1 MNPAKKTI
9 TFSKTSVWRTVIL
22 AYVFIVGFYILWL
35 VPTLNDIAEGKRAF
49 QLETAEKVEIDSE
62 KIIIDHPKSRL
73 NELVLFALL
82 KLKGGA
88 TFDSLGSAEWESF
101 LEDRPDVKEFFIVDL
116 LGAEK
121 THIVN
126 GRNSKTADLEDLS
139 GKDYFI
145 EAMRVGFSVKTVHP
159 GDSAVPDML
168 AAKRFNVPELG
179 NFIFGVKVDISKRLE
194 GFSSGLKE
202 KNNERVYIVDDQN
215 RIIEHYD
222 RTAIGVSV
230 SGERLVKNTRAMS
243 GAGKNRYQSGSYTTN
258 VGEKL
263 EATVFLF
270 KPVDFLIVVEENYKE
285 AWAVW
290 NRLLLFSALG
300 MFSILALVVL
310 LTRNTLKMFDASSQL
325 AKERDQIGAII
336 EHLDV
341 GVVEYDDNFTITLIN
356 PKAEELLKIKKDE
369 VLNKSINSEFMKGSS
384 VAQSLAWVLYPSLA
398 PNIKRIPVKEGES
411 SMVELKIEGL
421 HDLHLQ
427 IATMRIFD
435 HPSKTYRYLKILRDV
450 SREEAIARSK
460 SEFISVAAHQLR
472 TPLSAIKWVFRM
484 LIEGD
489 AGPVNSEQKEYLQRG
504 YNSNERIIDLV
515 GDMLDVAR
523 IEEGRFGFE
532 FYYVDISDV
541 IQKVIDAFDVKAREK
556 NIKLVFE
563 KFDLSFPPVKIDP
576 ARVGLALQNL
586 IDNALKYTPKNGT
599 IAVKVEAVD
608 EYLQVTVADNGIGVP
623 KNQMEKL
630 FTKVFRGTNAVKQE
644 TDGSGLG
651 LYIVKN
657 IARRHGGDVWANSE
671 EGKGTTFYLALPL
684 KENEANQRDDKPF
697 SEFVEGLSS
706 HS

>member
-9 TFSKTSVWRTVIL
+9 TFSKISVWCTVIL

-35 VPTLNDIAEGKRAF
+35 MPTLEDIADGTRAF
-49 QLETAEKVEIDSE
+49 QLETAEKVEIESE
-62 KIIIDHPKSRL
+62 KIIIDHPESRL

-82 KLKGGA
+82 KLKGVA
-88 TFDSLGSAEWESF
+88 TFDSLDLGEWESF
-101 LEDRPDVKEFFIVDL
+101 LENRPDVKEFFIADL

-121 THIVN
+121 IHFVSGTTSDT
-126 GRNSKTADLEDLS
+126 GDLEDLS
-139 GKDYFI
+139 VKDYFI
-145 EAMRVGFSVKTVHP
+145 EAMQTGFSIKAVHS
-159 GDSAVPDML
+159 GDGAAPNML
-168 AAKRFNVPELG
+168 AVKRFNVPELG
-179 NFIFGVKVDISKRLE
+179 NFIFGITVDIGGHLE
-194 GFSSGLKE
+194 EFSLELKNDE
-202 KNNERVYIVDDQN
+202 NERVYIVDDQDG
-215 RIIEHYD
+215 IIEHYD
-222 RTAIGVSV
+222 RAAIGTSV
-230 SGERLVKNTRAMS
+230 SEERLVKNTRAMS

-258 VGEKL
+258 AGEKL
-263 EATVFLF
+263 EATVFLL
-270 KPVDFLIVVEENYKE
+270 KSVDFLIVVEENYKE

-300 MFSILALVVL
+300 MFSIMALVVL
-310 LTRNTLKMFDASSQL
+310 LTRNTLKIFDASSQL

-336 EHLDV
+336 EHLDI
-341 GVVEYDDNFTITLIN
+341 GVVGYDDNFTITLIN

-398 PNIKRIPVKEGES
+398 PSIKRIPVKEGES
-411 SMVELKIEGL
+411 PTIELKIEGL
-421 HDLHLQ
+421 HDLYLQ

-472 TPLSAIKWVFRM
+472 TPLSAIKWVFKM

-489 AGPVNSEQKEYLQRG
+489 AGSVNAEQKEYLQRG
-504 YNSNERIIDLV
+504 YDSNERIIELV

-532 FYYVDISDV
+532 FYYVDILDV
-541 IQKVIDAFDVKAREK
+541 AQKAIDAFDVKAKEK
-556 NIKLVFE
+556 NIRLVFE
-563 KFDLSFPPVKIDP
+563 KPLHPLPPIKIDL
-576 ARVGLALQNL
+576 ARVGLAIQNL
-586 IDNALKYTPKNGT
+586 IDNALKYTPKDGT
-599 IAVKVEAVD
+599 IIVKAEVID
-608 EYLQVTVADNGIGVP
+608 EYMQITVADNGIGVP

-630 FTKVFRGTNAVKQE
+630 FTKFFRGTNAVKQE
-644 TDGSGLG
+644 TNGTGLG

-657 IARRHGGDVWANSE
+657 IARRHGGDVWAKSE

-684 KENEANQRDDKPF
+684 KESESNQKDDKPL

-706 HS
+706 SS